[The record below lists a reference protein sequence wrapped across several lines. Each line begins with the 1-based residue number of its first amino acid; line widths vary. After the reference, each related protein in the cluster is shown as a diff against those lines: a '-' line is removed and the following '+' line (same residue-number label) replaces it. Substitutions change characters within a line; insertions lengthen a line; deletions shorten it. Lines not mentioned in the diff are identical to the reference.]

1 MLRSILIVSAFVIA
15 VLLGLDGALLAQTPA
30 PAPSPAPVD
39 SFAGS
44 RDSLMQVVL
53 KSIAGREDA
62 PAESV
67 FKNIKMLRGVP
78 AGRLVRIMNLGYGRS
93 LGVSCTYCHV
103 ADKWESEEKEKKQVA
118 RDMSALVGKLN
129 GELLPAIAHLDSP
142 KPIVNCTTCHRG
154 QRKPALNL

>member
-1 MLRSILIVSAFVIA
+1 MLRSSLMLLAFVVS
-15 VLLGLDGALLAQTPA
+15 VLLGLDGTLLAQAPA
-30 PAPSPAPVD
+30 PAPSLAPVD
-39 SFAGS
+39 SFTAS

-67 FKNIKMLRGVP
+67 FKNIKTLRGVP

-93 LGVSCTYCHV
+93 LGVPCTYCHV

-118 RDMSALVGKLN
+118 RDMSALVAKLN
-129 GELLPAIAHLDSP
+129 GELLPAIAHLDSS
-142 KPIVNCTTCHRG
+142 KPTVNCTTCHRG